1 MSDVRKGMRK
11 TFVVAALSG
20 LLLLAGCS
28 ASNDKAAT
36 DSGAVAPAAGNPNNN
51 LGYQDQKGEAGDAP
65 AAPPQDGVNATGGP
79 VVGRS
84 LIYRGELSVRVDD
97 VPASAERLTSLVG
110 TAGGHIGAEKR
121 VNDGTESQAWITVR
135 VPAKQFHGV
144 VEQIA
149 KLGTEISRSSNT
161 EDVTEAVVDLDTRI
175 AAQRASVESV
185 RRMFAQAKQLSEV
198 VMLEREL
205 NQRQA
210 ELASL
215 ERKKAGLDDLV
226 SLSTITVTLIGPNT
240 VLPEPEEEPAPGFL
254 GGLEAGW
261 DAFVATVQVGL
272 AVLGFLLPFLVA
284 LAIPVVLVIALRRR
298 RRAAPPAP
306 APPAPVPPTPVP
318 PAPAPV
324 AAVPPAASDED

>member
-1 MSDVRKGMRK
+1 MSDVRKGMKK

-28 ASNDKAAT
+28 AADKAT
-36 DSGAVAPAAGNPNNN
+36 DTGSMPGGVAAPEAPANGGADLGYQQNGKTGEGAAVAP
-51 LGYQDQKGEAGDAP
+51 E
-65 AAPPQDGVNATGGP
+65 GVTATSGP

-97 VPASAERLTSLVG
+97 VAASADRLTSLIT

-149 KLGTEISRSSNT
+149 KLGTEVNRSSNT

-175 AAQRASVESV
+175 AAQKASVESV

-198 VMLEREL
+198 VLLEREL

-215 ERKKAGLDDLV
+215 ERKKASLDDLV
-226 SLSTITVTLIGPNT
+226 ALSTITVTLVGPHT
-240 VLPEPEEEPAPGFL
+240 PLPEPEEEPLPGFL
-254 GGLEAGW
+254 GGLAAGW
-261 DAFVATVQVGL
+261 DAFVGTVQVAL

-284 LAIPVVLVIALRRR
+284 LAIPAALVIALRRR
-298 RRAAPPAP
+298 RP
-306 APPAPVPPTPVP
+306 APPAPVPATVP
-318 PAPAPV
+318 
-324 AAVPPAASDED
+324 AVPPASSDED

>member
-1 MSDVRKGMRK
+1 MKK
-11 TFVVAALSG
+11 TFAVATLSG
-20 LLLLAGCS
+20 LLLLAGCATS
-28 ASNDKAAT
+28 SNDSTSPAGAPKPGIGDLSYQG
-36 DSGAVAPAAGNPNNN
+36 DSGANGEKAGAPQAPAP
-51 LGYQDQKGEAGDAP
+51 
-65 AAPPQDGVNATGGP
+65 DGVTATGGP

-97 VPASAERLTSLVG
+97 VVKSADQLTALVT

-121 VNDGTESQAWITVR
+121 VNDSSESQAWITVR
-135 VPAKQFHGV
+135 VPAKQFHSV

-149 KLGTEISRSSNT
+149 KLGTELNRSSNT

-185 RRMFAQAKQLSEV
+185 RRMFTQAKQLSEV
-198 VMLEREL
+198 VLLEREL

-226 SLSTITVTLIGPNT
+226 SLSTITVTLVGPNT
-240 VLPEPEEEPAPGFL
+240 VVPEPEKEPAPGFL

-261 DAFVATVQVGL
+261 DAFVATVQVAL
-272 AVLGFLLPFLVA
+272 AVLGFLMPFLIA
-284 LAIPVVLVIALRRR
+284 LAIPVALVVALRRR
-298 RRAAPPAP
+298 RRPAP
-306 APPAPVPPTPVP
+306 AAPVPATVPATPATP
-318 PAPAPV
+318 PASP
-324 AAVPPAASDED
+324 DED

>member
-1 MSDVRKGMRK
+1 MSDVRKGMK
-11 TFVVAALSG
+11 KAFVVAALSG

-28 ASNDKAAT
+28 SSSYDSGTDASAEKPATGDLAYPGAEGGANLGEKAGAPPAAAPDGVTAT
-36 DSGAVAPAAGNPNNN
+36 D
-51 LGYQDQKGEAGDAP
+51 
-65 AAPPQDGVNATGGP
+65 GP

-97 VPASAERLTSLVG
+97 VAASADRLTSLVT

-121 VNDGTESQAWITVR
+121 VNDGTESQASITVR

-149 KLGTEISRSSNT
+149 KLGTEVNRSSNT

-185 RRMFAQAKQLSEV
+185 RRMFTQAKQLSEV

-226 SLSTITVTLIGPNT
+226 SLSTITVTLVGPHT
-240 VLPEPEEEPAPGFL
+240 ELPEPEKEPAPGFL

-261 DAFVATVQVGL
+261 DAFVATVQVAL
-272 AVLGFLLPFLVA
+272 AVLGFLLPFLIA
-284 LAIPVVLVIALRRR
+284 LAIPVGLVVALRRR
-298 RRAAPPAP
+298 RTAP
-306 APPAPVPPTPVP
+306 P

-324 AAVPPAASDED
+324 PVPATVAAAPPAAPDED

>member
-1 MSDVRKGMRK
+1 MSDVRKGMKK
-11 TFVVAALSG
+11 TLVTGALSV

-28 ASNDKAAT
+28 AADSTST
-36 DSGAVAPAAGNPNNN
+36 DSGMPGGAAPEAPANGGAD
-51 LGYQDQKGEAGDAP
+51 LGYQQNGKTGEG
-65 AAPPQDGVNATGGP
+65 AAVVPDGVTATGGP

-84 LIYRGELSVRVDD
+84 LIYRGDISVRVDD
-97 VPASAERLTSLVG
+97 VAASADRLTSLVT

-121 VNDGTESQAWITVR
+121 VNDGTESQASITVR

-149 KLGTEISRSSNT
+149 KLGTELSRSSNT

-175 AAQRASVESV
+175 AAQKASVESV

-226 SLSTITVTLIGPNT
+226 SLSTITVTLVGPHT
-240 VLPEPEEEPAPGFL
+240 PLPEPEEEPLPGFL
-254 GGLEAGW
+254 GGLAAGW
-261 DAFVATVQVGL
+261 DAFVASVQVAL
-272 AVLGFLLPFLVA
+272 AILGFLLPFLIA
-284 LAIPVVLVIALRRR
+284 LAIPVGLVIALRRR
-298 RRAAPPAP
+298 RRAVPPPAPAAVAP
-306 APPAPVPPTPVP
+306 APPAG
-318 PAPAPV
+318 
-324 AAVPPAASDED
+324 SDES